1 MQTSQGLREDEVLA
15 RRQRGEGSNQD
26 GGASR
31 SYWHILSTNL
41 FSFFNLILFAV
52 GFILIA
58 FGRYNDAVVTVI
70 TALSSTLIRTVQEVR
85 AKRQLDQIALLVR
98 PTTTVIRA
106 GIEQT
111 IDASQLVKDDLIH
124 LRAGDQALADGIV
137 TGAGMAEVDE
147 SLLTGESDLVR
158 KQQGDRIFSGSFC
171 VVGDLFYQA
180 EAVGAESF
188 ANKVTT
194 SARAYA
200 QTSTPLQQQVAL
212 VIRLLM
218 VLTVGMALIFFIG
231 GFLRDNSVQQ
241 FVAGSAVLIG
251 LVPYGLFLTISLAY
265 TLSAVKIARA
275 GALVQ
280 QSQAVEA
287 LNYVDVLCM
296 DKTGTLTT
304 NALQLQTVQPLG
316 ATTTAQV
323 NRLLGDFARSGA
335 ATNATT
341 AAIIQGLAGRQRQPV
356 DEVPFASVRK
366 WSALA
371 FADQT
376 DHDEPDPVA
385 DHRGLFALGALEMLQ
400 PHLAPD
406 VDVASLS
413 RQTQSWSEQG
423 LRVLLFAHNPAVT
436 TLHTTA
442 GEPTLPLLQ
451 PLGLISMSD
460 ELRPHALEMLSQ
472 FTQMGIQL
480 KVISGD
486 NPHTVAALVKQTG
499 MVEPKLV
506 TGPELAAMSAT
517 DFAQAAAEA
526 TIFGRIAPQQKE
538 QLVEAL
544 IQRGHY
550 VAMIGDGVNDI
561 LALKKAKLGIA
572 MQSGSNATRSVAD
585 MVLLNDSYAALA
597 PALTEGKRVANG
609 ITNAT
614 YLMLA
619 RSFTYAFVIIGVLM
633 AGLDF
638 PFEPAQTGVTFL
650 TIGLPAFFLT
660 LWARPDAKPE
670 PLLSL
675 LVRFV
680 LPVALW
686 SMLIGV
692 TIFAI
697 VYFRFG
703 NQLQGATIAPDVI
716 ARFEGYTGL
725 AYQVDQQF
733 GLTAARILAQTALS
747 IFLTFSSLV
756 LILFLE
762 PPLALLASWRTVS
775 PDRRPTWLAL
785 GLLALFVT
793 GLFVPPVAGY
803 LSFIQPMAGVWRLI
817 LGGLLLWGLG
827 LWLFWRGRWMD
838 HLLAMDK

>member
-1 MQTSQGLREDEVLA
+1 MQASQGLSEREVLA
-15 RRQRGEGSNQD
+15 RRQRGEGNN
-26 GGASR
+26 GASGTSR
-31 SYWHILSTNL
+31 SYWNILSANL
-41 FSFFNLILFAV
+41 FNFFNIILFAV
-52 GFILIA
+52 GLILIG
-58 FGRYNDAVVTVI
+58 FGRYNDAIITVI

-98 PTTTVIRA
+98 PTATVLRA
-106 GIEQT
+106 GGEQT
-111 IDASQLVKDDLIH
+111 IDAALLVKDDLIH
-124 LRAGDQALADGIV
+124 LRAGDQALADGVVMGEGI
-137 TGAGMAEVDE
+137 AEIDE
-147 SLLTGESDLVR
+147 SLLTGESDPVR
-158 KQQGDRIFSGSFC
+158 KQQGGRVFSGSFC
-171 VVGDLFYQA
+171 MVGDLFYQA
-180 EAVGAESF
+180 EAVGSESF
-188 ANKVTT
+188 ANQVTA
-194 SARAYA
+194 SARAY
-200 QTSTPLQQQVAL
+200 TKSSTPLQQQVAMI
-212 VIRLLM
+212 IRLLM
-218 VLTVGMALIFFIG
+218 VLTIGMALIFFIG
-231 GFLRDNSVQQ
+231 GVLRDNSMQQ

-251 LVPYGLFLTISLAY
+251 LMPYGLFLTISLAY
-265 TLSAVKIARA
+265 TLSAVNIAHA

-280 QSQAVEA
+280 QSQAVES

-304 NALQLQTVQPLG
+304 NALQLHTVQPLG
-316 ATTTAQV
+316 RTTAAELK
-323 NRLLGDFARSGA
+323 RLLGDFACSA
-335 ATNATT
+335 STTNATT
-341 AAIIQGLAGRQRQPV
+341 NALRQGVAGRQRQPV

-371 FADQT
+371 LDDQDGEADRCG
-376 DHDEPDPVA
+376 V
-385 DHRGLFALGALEMLQ
+385 FVLGALEMLQ
-400 PHLAPD
+400 PHLVPD
-406 VDVASLS
+406 SAAALLIQ
-413 RQTQSWSEQG
+413 QTQSWSEQG
-423 LRVLLFAHNPAVT
+423 LRVLLFAYNPST
-436 TLHTTA
+436 MTLHDAA
-442 GEPTLPLLQ
+442 GEPTLPPLQ

-460 ELRPHALEMLSQ
+460 ELRPHARAMLSQ

-486 NPHTVAALVKQTG
+486 NPHTVAALVKQIG
-499 MVEPKLV
+499 MVEAKLV
-506 TGPELAAMSAT
+506 TGPELAAMSTA
-517 DFAQAAAEA
+517 DFAQSAEEA

-597 PALTEGKRVANG
+597 PALAEGKRVANG

-614 YLMLA
+614 YLMLT

-638 PFEPAQTGVTFL
+638 PFEPAQTGVTLL

-660 LWARPDAKPE
+660 LWARPAAKPE

-675 LVRFV
+675 LMRFV

-703 NQLQGATIAPDVI
+703 NQLQETAISPDVI
-716 ARFEGYTGL
+716 ARFERYTRL
-725 AYQVDQQF
+725 TYQVDQQF
-733 GLTAARILAQTALS
+733 GLSAARILAQTALS
-747 IFLTFSSLV
+747 IFLTLCALV

-762 PPLALLASWRTVS
+762 PPVALLASWRAVS
-775 PDRRPTWLAL
+775 PDRRPTWLVL
-785 GLLALFVT
+785 GLIALLVA
-793 GLFVPPVAGY
+793 GLFIPPVAGY
-803 LSFIQPMAGVWRLI
+803 LGFIQPMPGVWLLI

-827 LWLFWRGRWMD
+827 LSLFWRRRWLD
-838 HLLAMDK
+838 RLLALDD

>member
-1 MQTSQGLREDEVLA
+1 MSTMQGLTESEVLT
-15 RRQRGEGSNQD
+15 RRERGEGNEMDVSR
-26 GGASR
+26 GR
-31 SYWHILSTNL
+31 SYWNILSTNL
-41 FSFFNLILFAV
+41 FSFFNIILFAV
-52 GFILIA
+52 GIILIG
-58 FGRYNDAVVTVI
+58 FGRYNDAVITVI
-70 TALSSTLIRTVQEVR
+70 TALSSTLIRTFQEIR

-98 PTTTVIRA
+98 PITTVLRA
-106 GIEQT
+106 GIEQM

-124 LRAGDQALADGIV
+124 LRTGDQALADGVVMGENI
-137 TGAGMAEVDE
+137 AEVDE

-180 EAVGAESF
+180 EAVGSESF
-188 ANKVTT
+188 ANKVAT
-194 SARAYA
+194 SVRAYA
-200 QTSTPLQQQVAL
+200 ESSTPLQQQVTM

-218 VLTVGMALIFFIG
+218 VLTIGMALIFFIG
-231 GFLRDNSVQQ
+231 GVLRDNSVQQ
-241 FVAGSAVLIG
+241 FVAGAAVLIG

-265 TLSAVKIARA
+265 TLSAVKIAGA

-280 QSQAVEA
+280 KSQSVES

-316 ATTTAQV
+316 KATEAELK
-323 NRLLGDFARSGA
+323 RWLGDFARSA
-335 ATNATT
+335 SAINSTT
-341 AAIIQGLAGRQRQPV
+341 AAIIQSIEGRQRPSV

-371 FADQT
+371 F
-376 DHDEPDPVA
+376 DHGGEA
-385 DHRGLFALGALEMLQ
+385 DHRGIFVLGALEMLQ
-400 PHLAPD
+400 PYLAPESD
-406 VDVASLS
+406 ATSLIQ
-413 RQTQSWSEQG
+413 QTQSWSEQG
-423 LRVLLFAHNPAVT
+423 LRVLLFAYNLDTT
-436 TLHTTA
+436 TLHDAA
-442 GEPTLPLLQ
+442 GKPILPILQ
-451 PLGLISMSD
+451 PLGLISLSD
-460 ELRPHALEMLSQ
+460 ELRPHALEVLNQ
-472 FTQMGIQL
+472 FTQMGIHL

-506 TGPELAAMSAT
+506 TGPELATMSTA
-517 DFAQAAAEA
+517 DFAQAAEEA
-526 TIFGRIAPQQKE
+526 TIFGRIAPEQKE

-572 MQSGSNATRSVAD
+572 MQSGSNAARSVAD
-585 MVLLNDSYAALA
+585 MVLLNDSYAALV
-597 PALTEGKRVANG
+597 PALAEGKRVANG

-614 YLMLA
+614 YLMLT

-638 PFEPAQTGVTFL
+638 PFEPAQTGVTLL

-660 LWARPDAKPE
+660 LWARPEGKPE

-703 NQLQGATIAPDVI
+703 AQLQGATIAPDVI
-716 ARFEGYTGL
+716 ARFESYTRL
-725 AYQVDQQF
+725 TYQVDQQF

-747 IFLTFSSLV
+747 IFLTLCALALV
-756 LILFLE
+756 LFLE
-762 PPLALLASWRTVS
+762 PPMALLASWRAVS
-775 PDRRPTWLAL
+775 PDRRPTWLAFSL
-785 GLLALFVT
+785 IVLLVVGLNVS
-793 GLFVPPVAGY
+793 PVAGY
-803 LSFIQPMAGVWRLI
+803 LGFIQPMPGVWLLV
-817 LGGLLLWGLG
+817 LGGLLLWGSG
-827 LWLFWRGRWMD
+827 LSLFWRRRWLD
-838 HLLAMDK
+838 RLLAVDD